1 LGICL
6 PGPSSGKV
14 ESGELTAKNMADFDG
29 AFLSFKVSTGSAKA
43 ELKEGLTA
51 AATDIATDTISDQ
64 TGVDIPDIPAM
75 VGLGGM
81 PLMSGSGLGG
91 MPPKREFDWD
101 GEIKADNYFVMQAR
115 IVFLCFSMEID
126 IRIIPG
132 PEADGGGIHA
142 KFTFL
147 WAIGNVE
154 LTYICAQIDIVPFD
168 FSATALK
175 AMADDPVAFL
185 LSIYIYLGI
194 EIRPTIINIIMEFIE
209 PALRVVLMV
218 GSHNRSRFGR

>member
-1 LGICL
+1 
-6 PGPSSGKV
+6 
-14 ESGELTAKNMADFDG
+14 
-29 AFLSFKVSTGSAKA
+29 
-43 ELKEGLTA
+43 
-51 AATDIATDTISDQ
+51 
-64 TGVDIPDIPAM
+64 
-75 VGLGGM
+75 
-81 PLMSGSGLGG
+81 
-91 MPPKREFDWD
+91 
-101 GEIKADNYFVMQAR
+101 
-115 IVFLCFSMEID
+115 MEID

-132 PEADGGGIHA
+132 PEEDGGGIHA

-218 GSHNRSRFGR
+218 GSHNRPRFGRLLARTFEWYLVGIQGYGGHGASLVPRNTRGRSASLSLARSLPFSHSGFRDKTTPQLS